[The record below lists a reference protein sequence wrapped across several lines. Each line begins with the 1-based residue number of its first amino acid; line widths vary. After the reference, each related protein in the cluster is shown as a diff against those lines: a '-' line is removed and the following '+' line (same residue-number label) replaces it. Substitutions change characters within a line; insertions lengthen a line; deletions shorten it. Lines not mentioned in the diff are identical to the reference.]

1 MHMRKNDA
9 VALAARKT
17 AIPEAAHYEASV
29 RLVCLAL
36 TLSMVALTCRI
47 FSIW

>member
-1 MHMRKNDA
+1 MRKNDA
-9 VALAARKT
+9 VVLAARKT
-17 AIPEAAHYEASV
+17 ATPTAVHYEASA

-36 TLSMVALTCRI
+36 TLSLVALACRI

>member
-1 MHMRKNDA
+1 MRKNDA
-9 VALAARKT
+9 VVLAARKT
-17 AIPEAAHYEASV
+17 AIPPAAHYEASA

-36 TLSMVALTCRI
+36 TLSMVALACRI